1 MSPTYE
7 LLDGFQIPQIGFGTY
22 ALKGLQGTRI
32 IESALNNGYRL
43 LDTAFNYENEGIV
56 GRAIKN
62 SSIPRDQISVTSKLP
77 GRHQQYN
84 NAIQTIQESITRLG
98 LDYIDLYLI
107 HWPNPKRGTFV
118 EAWQALI
125 DSQRS
130 GLIRSIGVC
139 NFLPEHIEILEKET
153 GVLPV
158 INQIELHPNFNQAT
172 QRQYHASKGIIT
184 QSWSPLGRAGYLFSH
199 PTLVNLS
206 KKYNQ
211 TVSQIIMRWHLQ
223 LGALPIPKS
232 AHSTRQI
239 ENIDV
244 YDFILSSEDMQAINA
259 LSSVEGRLRN
269 QDPAVYEEF

>member
-1 MSPTYE
+1 MIPSYE

-22 ALKGLQGTRI
+22 SLKGLHGVRV
-32 IESALNNGYRL
+32 IESALSHGYRL

-56 GRAIKN
+56 GKAIKN
-62 SSIPRDQISVTSKLP
+62 SSVPRDQITVKSKLP

-84 NAIQTIQESITRLG
+84 NAMHTIQESVARLG
-98 LDYIDLYLI
+98 LDYVDLYLI

-139 NFLPEHIEILEKET
+139 NFLPEHLETLEKET
-153 GVLPV
+153 GILPV
-158 INQIELHPNFNQAT
+158 VNQIELHPNFNQAK
-172 QRQYHASKGIIT
+172 QRQYDQSKGIIT
-184 QSWSPLGRAGYLFSH
+184 QSWSPLGRAGDVLSN
-199 PTLVNLS
+199 PTLLNLAS
-206 KKYNQ
+206 RYNKS
-211 TVSQIIMRWHLQ
+211 VSQIIIRWHLQ

-232 AHSTRQI
+232 AHSSRQI

-244 YDFILSSEDMQAINA
+244 YDFELSPEDMQAINN
-259 LSSVEGRLRN
+259 LSSANGRLRN